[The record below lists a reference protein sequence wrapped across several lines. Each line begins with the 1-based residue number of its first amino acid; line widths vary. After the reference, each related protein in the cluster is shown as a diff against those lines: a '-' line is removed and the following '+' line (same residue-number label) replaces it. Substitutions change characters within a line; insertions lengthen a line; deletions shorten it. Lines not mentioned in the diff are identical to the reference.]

1 MAARDERAAFDL
13 GLFWSKAGA
22 EWGSL
27 GLKCVLRHND
37 FGAPCGYVRVP
48 AGHVLYGRNPCD
60 EAMYDLDVHGGITF
74 AEFVGDEFYLGFDMA
89 HAFDIEYVWSDP
101 HIKCIRTDQE
111 CIDETDHLAEQI
123 AELGATGMWSKLKL
137 WWMKRHRDRGVK
149 NDQG

>member
-1 MAARDERAAFDL
+1 M
-13 GLFWSKAGA
+13 
-22 EWGSL
+22 
-27 GLKCVLRHND
+27 
-37 FGAPCGYVRVP
+37 
-48 AGHVLYGRNPCD
+48 LYGRNPCD

-137 WWMKRHRDRGVK
+137 WWMKRHRDRGRGCSDDACQNSASAELEERSSSKEKYPLGTAIITTGEELLLK
-149 NDQG
+149 NR

>member
-27 GLKCVLRHND
+27 GLKCVLR
-37 FGAPCGYVRVP
+37 
-48 AGHVLYGRNPCD
+48 
-60 EAMYDLDVHGGITF
+60 
-74 AEFVGDEFYLGFDMA
+74 
-89 HAFDIEYVWSDP
+89 
-101 HIKCIRTDQE
+101 
-111 CIDETDHLAEQI
+111 
-123 AELGATGMWSKLKL
+123 LKL